1 MGIRLEV
8 KEKVS
13 CLDFLCV
20 ARAILEIAV
29 EKIGIEINTETEKEI
44 EEELGKLLEEGQYDG
59 VVTFKLH
66 DLKIDIYSVRFDIL
80 SCDLD
85 GCTGYLTATVDVEA
99 VGNGSSIKQVVKKL
113 LRDIGA
119 DEYVKIC
126 E

>member
-1 MGIRLEV
+1 
-8 KEKVS
+8 
-13 CLDFLCV
+13 
-20 ARAILEIAV
+20 
-29 EKIGIEINTETEKEI
+29 
-44 EEELGKLLEEGQYDG
+44 
-59 VVTFKLH
+59 
-66 DLKIDIYSVRFDIL
+66 
-80 SCDLD
+80 LD

>member
-13 CLDFLCV
+13 CLDYLCL
-20 ARAILEIAV
+20 ARAILEIAI
-29 EKIGIEINTETEKEI
+29 EKIGIEINTKIEREI
-44 EEELGKLLEEGQYDG
+44 EEELEKLLEEGQFDC
-59 VVTFKLH
+59 VTFKLH
-66 DLKIDIYSVRFDIL
+66 GLKIDIYSIRFDIL

-99 VGNGSSIKQVVKKL
+99 VGNDGIVKQVVEKL

-119 DEYVKIC
+119 DKYVKIC